1 MQTLRYSV
9 SLSTMSIY
17 IAPEQY
23 CHLYFLLLF
32 FYYSAELILLFFSK
46 VGEKKN
52 LPFHKESVQLSL
64 EIYIS

>member
-23 CHLYFLLLF
+23 CHLYFLLYF
-32 FYYSAELILLFFSK
+32 FYYSAELTLLFFSK
-46 VGEKKN
+46 VGEKN